1 MFSKWLITGDT
12 HGIFSRF
19 HSLKKDPETAII
31 ILGDVGFNYTLD
43 EHDTQTKKAFCK
55 RFPFTVYCVKGNH
68 EARPASVE
76 GMTLVYD
83 ENVDGEVWMEPEFP
97 QIRYFKEWGVYEIGG
112 LRTLVIG
119 GAYSVD
125 KWYRLRNGLHW
136 FDNEQLTAREMNE
149 CYRAVH
155 GKQFDLVLSHTCPY
169 DWMPTDLF
177 LNFIDQSTVDN
188 TMEKWLLTLRDAI
201 DWNIWLYGHFHAD
214 RDERPCVQLCYLKIQ
229 DLGEIYANWQAY
241 LDYGAIDPW
250 RDRGPNFYIDM
261 PTERE

>member
-12 HGIFSRF
+12 HGVFSRF
-19 HSLKKDPETAII
+19 RSIPKDPETAII

-43 EHDTQTKKAFCK
+43 EHDAQAKKAFCK

-83 ENVDGEVWMEPEFP
+83 ENVDGEVWMEPKFP
-97 QIRYFKEWGVYEIGG
+97 QIRYFKEWGVYEING

-125 KWYRLRNGLHW
+125 KWYRLRNGMHW

-155 GKQFDLVLSHTCPY
+155 GTQFDLVLSHTCPY

-201 DWNIWLYGHFHAD
+201 DWNIWLYAHYHTD
-214 RDERPCVQLCYLKIQ
+214 RVEWPRVEIFYQEMEPLQ
-229 DLGEIYANWQAY
+229 DILARWARYDKSGE
-241 LDYGAIDPW
+241 LDWGIPI
-250 RDRGPNFYIDM
+250 GPKFQKLV
-261 PTERE
+261 EKS